1 MRRSAVVL
9 VLAFVLG
16 LAAAFASSCAGD
28 GVKGGLSSTT
38 AKDLKA
44 QISDVQEFV
53 DRGDCDGIDG
63 QLRQVQ
69 EAIDNLPPSTEQR
82 LVDNLRQ
89 GADQLQSAA
98 LAACNERTE
107 TQETQTQETV
117 TETIPTVTTTAPTTA
132 TTPPPTT
139 TTTPPTQT
147 TPTQPTTTTPTTQTP
162 TTQSDGTGGQGVQP

>member
-1 MRRSAVVL
+1 VL

-16 LAAAFASSCAGD
+16 LAAAFASSCASD
-28 GVKGGLSSTT
+28 GVKGGLASTS
-38 AKDLKA
+38 AKELKS
-44 QISDVQEFV
+44 QIGDVQEFV

-63 QLRQVQ
+63 QLSQVQ
-69 EAIDNLPPSTEQR
+69 QAIDNLPASTDER

-89 GADQLQSAA
+89 GAQQLQTAA
-98 LAACNERTE
+98 IAACNERTQ

-139 TTTPPTQT
+139 ATTPPPTQT
-147 TPTQPTTTTPTTQTP
+147 TPQQTTTTPPATTTP
-162 TTQSDGTGGQGVQP
+162 GTATNPAEGTGGQGVQP